1 MEIAI
6 AYPLTNLI
14 VLLKPCSQI
23 NYVVFFLN
31 MGAGFVD
38 CGWINMQNGPIN

>member
-23 NYVVFFLN
+23 NYVVFFFKYGSWLC
-31 MGAGFVD
+31 GLWVD
-38 CGWINMQNGPIN
+38 